1 MRRFAPLLAV
11 TAAVVGA
18 PAAHASELAA
28 VAAEAEYRAAAG
40 ETNALVVSPAT
51 GTTVVRDTGAL
62 ITVSAFFC
70 SQSDPHTALCPTTTI
85 SGLPEGIPGRIAALL
100 GDGDDSGVAVGNR
113 MLITL
118 QGGDGNDRLTVGE
131 PATPLNGP
139 VEAFGDAGDD
149 TLAGG
154 TGREILRGGTGADA
168 LAGGDNGD
176 LLDGGDDADVLIAGA
191 GTDRLIGGGGDD
203 RLDAGAEDD
212 RTDAGEGDDFVVV
225 GDADIA
231 NGGKGNDS
239 LVASGAGAATMGC
252 GAGRDR
258 IVPSRHDRV
267 ALSCERIAQVVTCG
281 AGRACRVEAVLS
293 TAARRVLATVTKR
306 IRAGGSRTL
315 ELTFS
320 RKVRKEIR
328 RRGHIALT
336 LRIKALTGAVTGP
349 RRTPLTIRARE
360 PIP

>member
-1 MRRFAPLLAV
+1 MRRLAPLLAV
-11 TAAVVGA
+11 SAAVVAA

-40 ETNALVVSPAT
+40 ETNALAVSHQT
-51 GTTVVRDTGAL
+51 STTVIHDAGAL

-70 SQSDPHTALCPTTTI
+70 TASDAHTATCPSTTI
-85 SGLPEGIPGRIAALL
+85 AGLPEGIPGRIAALL
-100 GDGDDSGVAVGNR
+100 GDGNDTAVAVGNR
-113 MLITL
+113 MPITL

-139 VEAFGDAGDD
+139 VEALGDAGDD

-154 TGREILRGGTGADA
+154 AGREILRGGAGADA

-191 GTDRLIGGGGDD
+191 GADRLIGGGGDD
-203 RLDAGAEDD
+203 RLDAGADND

-225 GDADIA
+225 GDTDIA

-239 LVASGAGAATMGC
+239 LVASGAGASTIGC
-252 GAGRDR
+252 GSGRDR
-258 IVPSRHDRV
+258 IVPSRRDRV
-267 ALSCERIAQVVTCG
+267 ALSCERIEQAVTCG
-281 AGRACRVEAVLS
+281 AGRPCRVEAVLS

-315 ELTFS
+315 KLTLA

-328 RRGHIALT
+328 RRGHIAVT
-336 LRIKALTGAVTGP
+336 LRIKAGAGAVTGP